1 MVSRRALLLG
11 ALGTA
16 VLAGAG
22 SYIAIEDDV
31 LPGRVRLAELVGT
44 CDVDAQPPSGS
55 VGTIKT
61 GTFRSAARHR
71 DVGWSLALPPGQ
83 TSVSGLPVVLVLHGR
98 GGDHTT
104 GFEQLGLHRFLA
116 AHVQAGGAPFALAAA
131 DGGDGYWHP
140 RANGD
145 DPLLMLT
152 TEFVPMLATFGL
164 RTTRVGVLGWSMG
177 GYGALL
183 LARQAH
189 RDSLHGVTIAAAAAG
204 SPALFASYRHSAA
217 GAFDN
222 AADFAAYG
230 TLAEQPE
237 VGTTPLYVA
246 CGTEDA
252 FTNETKRYRANV
264 SATPAGEIGKGC
276 HTDGYWRSLAAQ
288 QISFF
293 GAHLA

>member
-16 VLAGAG
+16 VLAAAG

-71 DVGWSLALPPGQ
+71 DVGWSLALPPGR
-83 TSVSGLPVVLVLHGR
+83 TSGSDLPVVLVLHGR

-140 RANGD
+140 RADGD

-152 TEFVPMLATFGL
+152 REFVPMLATLGL
-164 RTTRVGVLGWSMG
+164 RTTSVGVLGWSMG

-189 RDSLHGVTIAAAAAG
+189 RGAMHGVTIAAAAAG
-204 SPALFASYRHSAA
+204 SPALFASYRASAK

-230 TLAEQPE
+230 TLADQPD
-237 VGTTPLYVA
+237 VGTTPLHVA
-246 CGTEDA
+246 CGTDDA
-252 FTNETKRYRANV
+252 FTNETRRYRANA
-264 SATPAGEIGKGC
+264 SPAPSGGIGKGC
-276 HTDGYWRSLAAQ
+276 HTEGYWRSLAAQ
-288 QISFF
+288 QISFL
-293 GAHLA
+293 GTHLA

>member
-1 MVSRRALLLG
+1 MLSRRTFLLG
-11 ALGTA
+11 AVGTV

-22 SYIAIEDDV
+22 SFVAIEDDV
-31 LPGRVRLAELVGT
+31 LPGRIRLAELVGT

-55 VGTIKT
+55 VGVVKT
-61 GTFRSAARHR
+61 GTFTSAARQR
-71 DVGWSLALPPGQ
+71 DVGWSVALPPGH
-83 TSVSGLPVVLVLHGR
+83 TSGRDLPVVLVLHGR

-104 GFEQLGLHRFLA
+104 GFEQLGLHRFVA

-152 TEFVPMLATFGL
+152 TEFVPMLATLGL
-164 RTTRVGVLGWSMG
+164 RTASVGALGWSMG

-189 RDSLHGVTIAAAAAG
+189 RDSSHGVAINAAAAG
-204 SPALFASYRHSAA
+204 SPALFRSFGHSAN

-230 TLAEQPE
+230 TLADHPD

-246 CGTEDA
+246 CGNDDA
-252 FTNETKRYRANV
+252 FTNETKRYRTNV
-264 SATPAGEIGKGC
+264 SPRPAGRVGRGC
-276 HTDGYWRSLAAQ
+276 HTDGYWRSLAAD
-288 QISFF
+288 QIRFLA
-293 GAHLA
+293 AHLG

>member
-1 MVSRRALLLG
+1 MVSRRVFLLG

-16 VLAGAG
+16 VLAGTG
-22 SYIAIEDDV
+22 SFIAIEDDV
-31 LPGRVRLAELVGT
+31 LPGRIRLAELAGT
-44 CDVDAQPPSGS
+44 CDVDAQPPSGP

-61 GTFRSAARHR
+61 GTFRSTARHR
-71 DVGWSLALPPGQ
+71 DVGWSLALPP
-83 TSVSGLPVVLVLHGR
+83 SRSSASDLPVVLVLHGR

-104 GFEQLGLHRFLA
+104 GFAQLGLHRFLA
-116 AHVQAGGAPFALAAA
+116 AHIQADGAPFALAAA

-152 TEFVPMLATFGL
+152 TEFVPMLANFGL
-164 RTTRVGVLGWSMG
+164 RTASVGVLGWSMG

-189 RDSLHGVTIAAAAAG
+189 RGDVSGVTIAAAAAS
-204 SPALFASYRHSAA
+204 SPALFTSYRNSAP

-222 AADFAAYG
+222 AADFAACG
-230 TLAEQPE
+230 TLAEQPD

-246 CGTEDA
+246 CGTDDA
-252 FTNETKRYRANV
+252 FTNETRRYRANV
-264 SATPAGEIGKGC
+264 SPTPSGRVGRGC
-276 HTDGYWRSLAAQ
+276 HTDGYWRSLAAE
-288 QISFF
+288 QITFLA
-293 GAHLA
+293 AHLG